1 MLKDL
6 QFWTDIED
14 TINEEH
20 SEFVVLDVYFTMRT
34 YRVLTNKDLS
44 QLPVITSRFYYIY
57 NKCRNKVI
65 DLLGDNY
72 TDYITETQSIAKD
85 VPELGVL
92 VSITRVF
99 EFIKEYKEP
108 LALFCAMGVLNGLD
122 DYYGNDYKR
131 IYLKAAKDALFKFIA
146 SL

>member
-6 QFWTDIED
+6 QFWADIED
-14 TINEEH
+14 TVNDEN
-20 SEFVVLDVYFTMRT
+20 SDYVVLELYFTMRT
-34 YRVLTNKDLS
+34 YRVLTNDELS
-44 QLPVITSRFYYIY
+44 QLPVTTSRFYYIY

-92 VSITRVF
+92 VSIARVF
-99 EFIKEYKEP
+99 EFIIQYKEP
-108 LALFCAMGVLNGLD
+108 LALFCAMGVLNALE
-122 DYYGNDYKR
+122 DYDTNDYTLV
-131 IYLKAAKDALFKFIA
+131 YLQSAKEALFKFIT

>member
-14 TINEEH
+14 TINDEN
-20 SEFVVLDVYFTMRT
+20 SDYVVLDLYFTMRT
-34 YRVLTNKDLS
+34 YRVLTNDELS
-44 QLPVITSRFYYIY
+44 QLPVAPSMFYNIY
-57 NKCRNKVI
+57 NRCRNKVI

-72 TDYITETQSIAKD
+72 TDYITELQYIAKD

-99 EFIKEYKEP
+99 EFIKQYKET
-108 LALFCAMGVLNGLD
+108 LSLFCAMGVLNALE
-122 DYYGNDYKR
+122 DYDTNDYTLV
-131 IYLKAAKDALFKFIA
+131 YLQAAKDALFKFIT